1 MVGLARRQ
9 LPLQLQANYPD
20 NPDNN
25 LQRFFHWISRYHAG
39 RVQHKR
45 QAPALV
51 VPESRN
57 TVEEYILPVFP
68 DTATTQNQ
76 NTVEEY
82 ILPFPRLG

>member
-9 LPLQLQANYPD
+9 LPLQLQANSPEKPD
-20 NPDNN
+20 SN

-51 VPESRN
+51 VPESRR
-57 TVEEYILPVFP
+57 VEEYILPVFP

-76 NTVEEY
+76 NTVEEF